1 MSNQQ
6 SETNKQTYFVSSLA
20 VLESLTEFGI
30 SSIFI
35 LFLLHVL
42 HFSIPIS
49 STAYSGYYMF
59 AYILPI
65 FVGLFSDR
73 HLSKSQSVIIGFVS
87 MIISQLMLYLS
98 ASMYYPSSVEY
109 TSFVYNIQNTLF
121 VVGLIFLAI
130 GISFTTNTLSNIIS
144 LISDRSNYSKL
155 DSYSVYYSFIN
166 LGVIFGILIMT
177 FIVGDSN
184 YYQFKTAFLIFLI
197 ILIIGLILFL
207 WGRNRFFAEYT
218 GSFIEK
224 HNLNENKEKLLKRTI
239 SKIKSAIYRITDIKS
254 IKDNFI
260 SSLTKT
266 EKDRMRLFFL
276 LLIFI
281 IVYRVGYTQSSAS
294 MIIFEENF
302 VLRDY
307 GFLILPVQFFSIFN
321 PLFII
326 LLSPLYTRFNR
337 HVDETNWD
345 FGIVSRIG
353 IGLLLM
359 ALSFIVLSTIS
370 HGIDMGMTDKVDVIW
385 IIIYEIIIALSELF
399 LSVTGYAM
407 VAKLVPKK
415 YFAYY
420 FGIFQ
425 STYAIARYLTGT
437 ITSFFPLH
445 KSVAGPIGFI
455 PLNGLSGFFLIF
467 AIPSLICGIIL
478 LYKRKSLERKV
489 HHGEP

>member
-42 HFSIPIS
+42 HFSIPLS
-49 STAYSGYYMF
+49 SGVYSNYYVL

-65 FVGLFSDR
+65 FVGLISDKY
-73 HLSKSQSVIIGFVS
+73 LTKTQSLTIGFIS
-87 MIISQLMLYLS
+87 MIISQFMMYLS
-98 ASMYYPSSVEY
+98 ALMYYPSSVGY
-109 TSFVYNIQNTLF
+109 TSMVYNMQNTLF
-121 VVGLIFLAI
+121 IVGLIFLAV
-130 GISFTTNTLSNIIS
+130 GISFTTNTLSNIIN
-144 LISDRSNYSKL
+144 LINERSNKSKI
-155 DSYSVYYSFIN
+155 DSYSIYYSFIN
-166 LGVIFGILIMT
+166 FGVIIGILIMT

-184 YYQFKTAFLIFLI
+184 YHLFKRAFLIFAI
-197 ILIIGLILFL
+197 ILIIGLIVFL
-207 WGRNRFFAEYT
+207 WGKRRYT
-218 GSFIEK
+218 GSLIEK
-224 HNLNENKEKLLKRTI
+224 SYINVNKGKLLNKAI
-239 SKIKSAIYRITDIKS
+239 SKIKSAGYGITHIKS
-254 IKDNFI
+254 MQSDFI

-266 EKDRMRLFFL
+266 EKDRLKLFFL

-294 MIIFEENF
+294 MVIFEENF

-326 LLSPLYTRFNR
+326 LLSPLYTKFNGY
-337 HVDETNWD
+337 VDKTNWH
-345 FGIVSRIG
+345 FGIVTRIG

-359 ALSFIVLSTIS
+359 ALSFFLLSSIS
-370 HGIDMGMTDKVDVIW
+370 HQIDIGIIDKISIIW
-385 IIIYEIIIALSELF
+385 VIIYEIIIALSELF

-407 VAKLVPKK
+407 VAKLVSKK

-437 ITSFFPLH
+437 IISFFPLH
-445 KSVAGPIGFI
+445 HSSRGFMGLPIM
-455 PLNGLSGFFLIF
+455 GLSSFFLIF
-467 AIPSLICGIIL
+467 AMPTLICGIIL
-478 LYKRKSLERKV
+478 LFKRKSLERKV
-489 HHGEP
+489 HYEEPN